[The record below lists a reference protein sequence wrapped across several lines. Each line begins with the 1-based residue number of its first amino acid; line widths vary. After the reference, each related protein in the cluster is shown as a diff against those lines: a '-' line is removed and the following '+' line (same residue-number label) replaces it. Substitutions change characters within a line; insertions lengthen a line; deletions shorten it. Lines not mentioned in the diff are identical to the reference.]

1 MKPPKRVVEEPAPA
15 SLPRKPSMPRFGDLE
30 LDRHAVAVRGP
41 RGSVELSLG
50 EFRVCALPVEAAGE
64 TVPLAELVAVC
75 GVDSRIG
82 RNALQLA
89 TSRLRSHLCRRGS
102 TVTVAATRGVG
113 WRLLAAGGS
122 HARGG
127 EPDGTPES

>member
-1 MKPPKRVVEEPAPA
+1 
-15 SLPRKPSMPRFGDLE
+15 MPRFGDLE